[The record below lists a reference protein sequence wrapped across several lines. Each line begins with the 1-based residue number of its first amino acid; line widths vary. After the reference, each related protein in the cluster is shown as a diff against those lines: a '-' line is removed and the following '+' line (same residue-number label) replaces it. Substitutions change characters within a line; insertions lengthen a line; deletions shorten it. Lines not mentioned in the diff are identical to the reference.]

1 MEHIKD
7 KPKKIKKDF
16 SPKDAVFVFSSFTF
30 VCVAV
35 IFVLIVYDVFTVQ
48 NFLSFDQPSRMIG
61 SVVLAAFGLL
71 LFGVILTLLIPSKYI
86 DETNNSYQ
94 NYSLLGIIAFML
106 IGALFE
112 EILFRGIIQNL
123 LLVLL
128 ENEWMAIIITT
139 LLFLGMHTQYFKK
152 PIMLINITIPSVIFG
167 WIYFDTNNILVPF
180 LVHFLMNIGMT
191 LLFKYNLIS
200 VKR

>member
-128 ENEWMAIIITT
+128 ENE
-139 LLFLGMHTQYFKK
+139 
-152 PIMLINITIPSVIFG
+152 
-167 WIYFDTNNILVPF
+167 
-180 LVHFLMNIGMT
+180 
-191 LLFKYNLIS
+191 
-200 VKR
+200 

>member
-1 MEHIKD
+1 MEHIKN

-112 EILFRGIIQNL
+112 EILFRGASCIARKRVDGHYN
-123 LLVLL
+123 
-128 ENEWMAIIITT
+128 
-139 LLFLGMHTQYFKK
+139 H
-152 PIMLINITIPSVIFG
+152 
-167 WIYFDTNNILVPF
+167 
-180 LVHFLMNIGMT
+180 
-191 LLFKYNLIS
+191 NLIVLRDAYS
-200 VKR
+200 ILQKTYYVNKYYHSKCNFRMDLF

>member
-86 DETNNSYQ
+86 DETNNSSQ